1 MLVLGCVFPV
11 YGMTIVIRSDAGTD
25 PNDLVA
31 LVIGEKA
38 RFRFSL
44 TRIAVDAAFTLLGWL
59 LCGTAGIGTLIYMF
73 LVGPASTDWSKKPSG
88 PDVRSVQSDRPGLR
102 SRGLWLPASAPRPL
116 FRRPSSEAM

>member
-1 MLVLGCVFPV
+1 MRKGMGGLRIGILLGNAGILGRACILVLGCVFPV
-11 YGMTIVIRSDAGTD
+11 YGMTIVIRSDAGTA

-31 LVIGEKA
+31 LVISEKA

-73 LVGPASTDWSKKPSG
+73 LVGPAAEIFLPVNG
-88 PDVRSVQSDRPGLR
+88 RIIDRWVEKALR
-102 SRGLWLPASAPRPL
+102 P
-116 FRRPSSEAM
+116 

>member
-73 LVGPASTDWSKKPSG
+73 LVGPAAEIFLPVNGSII
-88 PDVRSVQSDRPGLR
+88 DRWVEKALR
-102 SRGLWLPASAPRPL
+102 P
-116 FRRPSSEAM
+116 